1 MTDYKATLNLPNT
14 SFPMKANLASREPQI
29 LKKWQEQDVYQTI
42 RAARHGREQ
51 FILHDGPPYANGSIH
66 IGHAVNKILKDI
78 IVKSKTLS
86 GFDAP
91 YIPGWDCHGLP
102 IEHQVEKKIGK
113 AGVKVDVKTFR
124 QKCREYAAK
133 QVEGQKTDFVRLG
146 VLGEWDKPYL
156 TMDFK
161 TEADTVRALGK
172 IATNGFLVRG
182 YKPVYWSVVGGSA
195 LAEAEVEYQ
204 DKTSFS
210 IDVRYKVVD
219 EQELAA
225 RIDNLTGEGEV
236 SVLIWTTT
244 PWTLPA
250 SSAVSVNAEFDYVV
264 VQAGS
269 ERLIMAR
276 DLIEAVMGRGGVEDY
291 EIVGQVN
298 GAALENLLLQ
308 HPFYDRQVPVVLG
321 DHVTT
326 DAGTGCV
333 HTAPDHGA
341 DDFLV
346 AQKYGIETIN
356 YVQSDGTYRS
366 GVEFFAGEHVYK
378 VDDKIIALLE
388 ARGQLFYQ
396 TKFVHSFPHCW
407 RTKTPLIFRA
417 TPQWFIT
424 LNHNDL
430 RTKINSAI
438 DDVKWIPSW
447 GKARIEGMI
456 ENSPDWCVSRQRT
469 WGVPIT
475 LFVHKESQELHP
487 NTAEL
492 VEVVAQKI
500 EQEGIDA
507 WFDLNARDFL
517 GDDADDYEKVTDTL
531 DVWFDSGVTHHSV
544 LSARDNLRF
553 PADLYLEG
561 SDQHRGWFQSSLKT
575 SMTINGVPPYKQVLT
590 HGFTVDSHGKKMS
603 KSIGNVIPPQKVM
616 NDLGADVLRLWVAA
630 TDFSAEMS
638 VSDEILKRTAD
649 SYRRIRNTARFFL
662 GSLDGFNPV
671 TDCLPVDELVAL
683 DQWAIMRAEAL
694 QKEFIEAFDT
704 YQFHVIYQK
713 LHNFCIVDMGGFY
726 LDIIKDRL
734 YTTKSD
740 SNARRSAQTALYH
753 IAEAFT
759 RWITPI
765 LSYTADELWDA
776 LPHVE
781 SREKTVFAS
790 QWYQFPQISKTN
802 EDLDASY
809 WQLIA
814 DVKDAVNKVIETKRN
829 EGVVGKAL
837 SASVSLYCQG
847 ELARQLN
854 RLENELRFVLIT
866 SNAHVVEG
874 MAPINS
880 VGTDVDGLAVLVEPS
895 EDAKCVRCWHQCAD
909 VGNVPAHEE
918 LCGRCVENVDGNGE
932 VRYFA

>member
-29 LKKWQEQDVYQTI
+29 LKKWQEQDVYQAI

-172 IATNGFLVRG
+172 IAENGFLVRG

-225 RIDNLTGEGEV
+225 RIDNLTGEGQV

-276 DLIEAVMGRGGVEDY
+276 DLIEAVMGRGEVEDY
-291 EIVGQVN
+291 AIVGQVN

-424 LNHNDL
+424 LNHKDL
-430 RTKINSAI
+430 RTKINAAI
-438 DDVKWIPSW
+438 NDVQWIPSW

-662 GSLDGFNPV
+662 GSLDGFNPA

-814 DVKDAVNKVIETKRN
+814 DVKDAVNKVIETKRTD
-829 EGVVGKAL
+829 GVVGKAL

-866 SNAHVVEG
+866 SNAHVVEA
-874 MAPINS
+874 MVPVNA
-880 VGTDVDGLAVLVEPS
+880 VDTDVDGLAVLVEPS

-909 VGNVPAHEE
+909 VGDIPAHEE